1 MNREEMLASLGRRQG
16 PWDIAIIGGGATGM
30 GIAVDAAARG
40 YSVALLEQGDFG
52 VGTSS
57 RSTKLVHGG
66 VRYLQQ
72 GNLSLV
78 REGLRE
84 RSILRRNAPHL
95 VTSLSLVIPAYQW
108 WERPWYGAGLKLY
121 DLLASASDFGPSRLL
136 SRTQTLAMLP
146 TLQPSGLRGGILY
159 HDGQFDD
166 ARLLIQLAMTA
177 AERGATL
184 LNYAPVVGLSTNASG
199 TVDGVLAR
207 DVESGRE
214 LEVPARVVINATGA
228 FADAV
233 RRMAAPGADAMV
245 APSQGTHVVLSR
257 DFLPGSAAI
266 MVPRTRDGRVM
277 FAIPWRGHT
286 LVGTTDTPIPVPL
299 VEPLPLAQE
308 IDFLLET
315 IGHYL
320 GRAPSRADVLSV
332 FAGIRPLLGG
342 EQGRGTAQLS
352 RDYTIRIDGSGLVT
366 TAGGK
371 WTTYRRMAEDTI
383 DRVASLGRLP
393 AKPSVTAS
401 LQIHGFD
408 PGAERHGT
416 LRLYGADAP
425 AIAALS
431 ASDPS
436 LGERFHQDLS
446 FTGAEVI
453 WAVRH
458 EMARTVEDVLARRG
472 RALFLNAR
480 LAVDMAPRVAMMM
493 AAELGHGD
501 SWARSQVTAFTR
513 LAQSYLEAGSP
524 PGRS

>member
-1 MNREEMLASLGRRQG
+1 
-16 PWDIAIIGGGATGM
+16 
-30 GIAVDAAARG
+30 
-40 YSVALLEQGDFG
+40 
-52 VGTSS
+52 
-57 RSTKLVHGG
+57 
-66 VRYLQQ
+66 
-72 GNLSLV
+72 
-78 REGLRE
+78 
-84 RSILRRNAPHL
+84 
-95 VTSLSLVIPAYQW
+95 
-108 WERPWYGAGLKLY
+108 
-121 DLLASASDFGPSRLL
+121 
-136 SRTQTLAMLP
+136 
-146 TLQPSGLRGGILY
+146 
-159 HDGQFDD
+159 
-166 ARLLIQLAMTA
+166 
-177 AERGATL
+177 
-184 LNYAPVVGLSTNASG
+184 
-199 TVDGVLAR
+199 
-207 DVESGRE
+207 
-214 LEVPARVVINATGA
+214 
-228 FADAV
+228 
-233 RRMAAPGADAMV
+233 
-245 APSQGTHVVLSR
+245 
-257 DFLPGSAAI
+257 
-266 MVPRTRDGRVM
+266 
-277 FAIPWRGHT
+277 
-286 LVGTTDTPIPVPL
+286 
-299 VEPLPLAQE
+299 LPLAQE

-315 IGHYL
+315 IGRYL

-425 AIAALS
+425 AIAALW